1 MTTHLFME
9 NKDPGSWSSAP
20 IYQSQWLQT
29 TISDLDEKLDAMKA
43 ILDGDDSP
51 KELMH
56 CKWREDLIEMLE
68 DFGQSYRVLAISYN
82 QLKLKS
88 SQGTFQS
95 GSLSSSGTSK
105 TICYIC
111 NKRTTGIL
119 KDKNLK
125 EGWIHQPKYSLEH
138 SNIKFDRS
146 NLGFDLSKKQGDE
159 YSLEH
164 SNIKFDR
171 SILDFD
177 LSNKQGDECHELLS
191 AGTCSKKLNPE
202 RRDIQ
207 MKDRM
212 TKFST
217 TEDAF
222 EKIDDSELNQIS
234 EDPSMISFKCDNLW
248 STLMYQTKLTQDN
261 LHQLV
266 ELVQRNDEKR
276 ETIRRL
282 RLKVETLK
290 SENKAL
296 QTSLTHSNADSEC
309 DQPQISR
316 GVRSTS
322 KHFKI

>member
-1 MTTHLFME
+1 MMTHLFME

-29 TISDLDEKLDAMKA
+29 TISDLDEKLDAMKT

-51 KELMH
+51 KELIH

-68 DFGQSYRVLAISYN
+68 DFGQSYRVLAIAYN

-111 NKRTTGIL
+111 NKRTTG
-119 KDKNLK
+119 
-125 EGWIHQPKYSLEH
+125 
-138 SNIKFDRS
+138 
-146 NLGFDLSKKQGDE
+146 DE
-159 YSLEH
+159 CSLEH

-171 SILDFD
+171 SILGFD
-177 LSNKQGDECHELLS
+177 LSNKQGDEFHELLS

-207 MKDRM
+207 MEDRM

-217 TEDAF
+217 TEDAS
-222 EKIDDSELNQIS
+222 EKIDDSELNQRT
-234 EDPSMISFKCDNLW
+234 EDPLMTSFKCDKLW

-296 QTSLTHSNADSEC
+296 QISLTHSNADSEC

-322 KHFKI
+322 KDFKIEYSTQAINTYK

>member
-1 MTTHLFME
+1 
-9 NKDPGSWSSAP
+9 
-20 IYQSQWLQT
+20 
-29 TISDLDEKLDAMKA
+29 MKT

-56 CKWREDLIEMLE
+56 RKWREDLIEMLE
-68 DFGQSYRVLAISYN
+68 DFGQSYRVLAIAYN
-82 QLKLKS
+82 QLKFKT

-111 NKRTTGIL
+111 NKRTTGKL

-125 EGWIHQPKYSLEH
+125 EVWNHQPKYSLEH
-138 SNIKFDRS
+138 STIKFDRS
-146 NLGFDLSKKQGDE
+146 NLGFDLSNKQGDGC
-159 YSLEH
+159 SLEH

-171 SILDFD
+171 SILGFD

-191 AGTCSKKLNPE
+191 AGTCNKKLNPE
-202 RRDIQ
+202 RSDIQ
-207 MKDRM
+207 MEDRM

-222 EKIDDSELNQIS
+222 EKIGDSELNQRT
-234 EDPSMISFKCDNLW
+234 EDPPMISFKCDNLW

-276 ETIRRL
+276 ETIKRL

-296 QTSLTHSNADSEC
+296 RISLTHSNADSEC

-316 GVRSTS
+316 EGVRSPST
-322 KHFKI
+322 HFKI